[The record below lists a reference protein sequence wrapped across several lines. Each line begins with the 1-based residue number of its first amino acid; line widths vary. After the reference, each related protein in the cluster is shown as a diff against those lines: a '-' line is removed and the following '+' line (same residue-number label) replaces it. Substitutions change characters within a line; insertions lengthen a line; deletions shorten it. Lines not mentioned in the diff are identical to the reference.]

1 MKEIA
6 LHIMDIVQNSITA
19 NATLIEVFLSV
30 VRRDNTISVTIKDNG
45 KGMSREMLAHVT
57 SPFVTTRTT
66 RKVGLGISLF
76 KAGAES
82 SGGNFSIDSEEGK
95 GTELTAVYVLDNI
108 DRPPIGDFAGTM
120 HSLIVCNPDL
130 DFLIQV
136 TIDGHEETLDT
147 REVRQV
153 LGEDVPLDL
162 PDVSAWLK
170 ENLDE
175 IFPTEYAMF

>member
-19 NATLIEVFLSV
+19 NATLIEISLEIASREDTV
-30 VRRDNTISVTIKDNG
+30 SVTVKDNG
-45 KGMSREMLAHVT
+45 KGMSREMLMHVT

-76 KAGAES
+76 KAGAEN
-82 SGGNFSIDSEEGK
+82 SGGSFTIDSEEGK
-95 GTELTAVYVLDNI
+95 GTELSAVYVLDNI
-108 DRPPIGDFAGTM
+108 DRPPIGDFAGTA
-120 HSLIVCNPDL
+120 HSLIVCNPAI
-130 DFLIQV
+130 DFVIRV
-136 TIDGHEETLDT
+136 VIDGREDALDT
-147 REVRQV
+147 REVRKV
-153 LGEDVPLDL
+153 LGQDVPLDL

-175 IFPTEYAMF
+175 VFPSEYVMF

>member
-19 NATLIEVFLSV
+19 NATLIE
-30 VRRDNTISVTIKDNG
+30 ISLEIARQADTVSITVKDNG

-76 KAGAES
+76 KAGAEN
-82 SGGNFSIDSEEGK
+82 SGGSFAIDSVEGK
-95 GTELTAVYVLDNI
+95 GTELTAVHILDNI
-108 DRPPIGDFAGTM
+108 DRPPIGDFAGTV
-120 HSLIVCNPDL
+120 HSLIVCNPKI
-130 DFLIQV
+130 DFVIRV
-136 TIDGHEETLDT
+136 EIDGQLETLDT

-153 LGEDVPLDL
+153 LGNEVPLDL

-175 IFPTEYAMF
+175 VFPPEYATF